1 MVKKN
6 KAEVFQP
13 SGDVRR
19 VQSLNGGR
27 FVRIGDHRG
36 KWHQLSVERDAD
48 DIWHLLAEVDND
60 NHDLAVRI
68 VNELIAVD
76 PEFVNLWQVID
87 AESEVEA

>member
-48 DIWHLLAEVDND
+48 DIWHLLTIVNADNPE
-60 NHDLAVRI
+60 LATRI
-68 VNELIAVD
+68 VAELTAMN
-76 PEFVNLWQVID
+76 PELAGFAD
-87 AESEVEA
+87 ALGADAS